1 MKSTILRYL
10 GYPSSN
16 KVDTHTLQLIQ
27 RAEEEI
33 DKIAEFRYSHQEF
46 DTPLPFLSKNNSYL
60 QYLHNR
66 PYLLISTTLGIHI
79 DRYIQRLQISD
90 MTYATIFDA
99 VASAYLEWRA
109 DNYERQLGYTNLDF
123 RFCPGYGGTEIA
135 DNKRIGAII
144 KADCIGINFLDSG
157 IMLPSK
163 SMVGIIAI
171 GLRQQKSC
179 AVCAAFSECIFQKR
193 GERCYGE

>member
-1 MKSTILRYL
+1 MRSTILRYL
-10 GYPSSN
+10 GYPLG
-16 KVDTHTLQLIQ
+16 KEVDAHTLQLIQ
-27 RAEEEI
+27 RAEGEI
-33 DKIAEFRYSHQEF
+33 DQIAEFRYTHQKF
-46 DTPLPFLSKNNSYL
+46 DTLLPFLSENDSYL
-60 QYLHNR
+60 RYLHNR
-66 PYLLISTTLGIHI
+66 PYLLIATTLGIHI
-79 DRYIQRLQISD
+79 DRYIQRLQIMD
-90 MTYATIFDA
+90 MAYATIFDA

-109 DNYERQLGYTNLDF
+109 DNYERQLEYTNLDF

-135 DNKRIGAII
+135 DNKHIGARI
-144 KADCIGINFLDSG
+144 KAELIGINFLASG

-179 AVCAAFSECIFQKR
+179 EQCAVFAECIFRKR

>member
-10 GYPSSN
+10 GYPLSN

-27 RAEEEI
+27 RAEVEI
-33 DKIAEFRYSHQEF
+33 DKISEFRYTHQEF
-46 DTPLPFLSKNNSYL
+46 DTPLPFLSENSSYL

-66 PYLLISTTLGIHI
+66 PYLLISTTLGINI
-79 DRYIQRLQISD
+79 DRYIQRLQILD
-90 MTYATIFDA
+90 MTYATVFDA

-109 DNYERQLGYTNLDF
+109 DNYGRQLGYTSLDF

-135 DNKRIGAII
+135 DNKRIGEKINAER
-144 KADCIGINFLDSG
+144 IGINFLDSG

-171 GLRQQKSC
+171 GLRQRKNC
-179 AVCAAFSECIFQKR
+179 AECVAFAECIFRKR